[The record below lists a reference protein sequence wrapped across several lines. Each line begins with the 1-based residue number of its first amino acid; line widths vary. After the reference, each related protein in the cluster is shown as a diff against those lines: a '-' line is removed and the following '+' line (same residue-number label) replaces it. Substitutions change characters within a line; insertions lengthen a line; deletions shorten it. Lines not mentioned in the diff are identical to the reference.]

1 MPTVEEKLEK
11 INANFSRL
19 QVKNNK
25 QRSEI
30 ARLTQQLEAVMRD
43 KKALLADIK
52 WLRGEK

>member
-11 INANFSRL
+11 LNANFSRL